1 MGRPA
6 RTTRRGV
13 QKDDDGVGGGYYI
26 TYSDH
31 VVPLATH
38 ACTCMCAARADLLP
52 SDSAVW
58 HLSRI
63 CERASPWKYTPLELY
78 YHRTGIIGKLI
89 SVLTVMTT
97 L

>member
-1 MGRPA
+1 MYMHVCCQGRP
-6 RTTRRGV
+6 TSTGL
-13 QKDDDGVGGGYYI
+13 D
-26 TYSDH
+26 
-31 VVPLATH
+31 
-38 ACTCMCAARADLLP
+38 

-63 CERASPWKYTPLELY
+63 RERASPWEDTSLELY